1 MNFAKYFFFPFKAKV
16 TFEMD
21 SLIFIQFFFSSMM
34 KTLLMHSKM
43 QYINIGDPQGLV
55 RCETYQSHLDLLGIL
70 VEDNYTDLPTL
81 QELTKKDYVT

>member
-1 MNFAKYFFFPFKAKV
+1 
-16 TFEMD
+16 MD

-81 QELTKKDYVT
+81 QELTKKDYVM